1 MQCLGMKGGRTT
13 AKSSICALQGER
25 VERRGSVG
33 RGGGLLP
40 DRKLIITRPL
50 QGTTTTF
57 SARQTWFAC
66 WPPYLHNPLAQLLK

>member
-1 MQCLGMKGGRTT
+1 MPWN
-13 AKSSICALQGER
+13 
-25 VERRGSVG
+25 ERRSNHSEKQYLCLARRTCRATGLG
-33 RGGGLLP
+33 WEGGGLLP